1 MIRPFLSVVLLFAV
15 TVDAYAC
22 DHCLLPAANVHVEPL
37 EYAPPP
43 ELSLIDEVGLEL
55 RREVLDVDEL
65 ADLEAIA
72 EEHDAEARLVLRL
85 YGE

>member
-1 MIRPFLSVVLLFAV
+1 MIRPFLSVVLLFAFP
-15 TVDAYAC
+15 VDTYAC
-22 DHCLLPAANVHVEPL
+22 DDCPPSASVHVEPR

-65 ADLEAIA
+65 AELEAIA
-72 EEHDAEARLVLRL
+72 EEHDAEARLALRL
-85 YGE
+85 HGE

>member
-22 DHCLLPAANVHVEPL
+22 DDCPPPSASVHIEPF

-43 ELSLIDEVGLEL
+43 EMFLIDEAGYEL